1 MPVKSVLIVAN
12 GQKNSKAF
20 LTKLIKET
28 DFVIGVDGG
37 AGVLLQYR
45 LKIDAAVGDFDSI
58 GKILFKKLRDS
69 KVPIR
74 KFPADKDFS
83 DTELAVRIALKSG
96 FDKFILTGMLGKRAD
111 HTLFNISVLLLLS
124 KMNKEAVIKEE
135 KEEIYIVKNSIT
147 IHTNVNDTIS
157 VYPITMRAKV
167 AETKGLKYG
176 IKNKLLKKASTLT
189 LSNVATSDKV
199 TISVSSGTVL
209 IIREKQ

>member
-1 MPVKSVLIVAN
+1 MKSVLIVAN

-37 AGVLLQYR
+37 AGVLLQYG

-58 GKILFKKLRDS
+58 DEILFKKLRES
-69 KVPIR
+69 KVPIH
-74 KFPADKDFS
+74 KFPADKDSS

-96 FDKFILTGMLGKRAD
+96 FDKFILTGMLGKRVD
-111 HTLFNISVLLLLS
+111 HTLFNISVLLLLT
-124 KMNKEAVIKEE
+124 KMNKEAAIKEE

-147 IHTNVNDTIS
+147 ICTDINDTIS

-176 IKNKLLKKASTLT
+176 IKNKSLKKASTLT
-189 LSNVATSDKV
+189 LSNVAISDKV
-199 TISVSSGTVL
+199 TISVNSGTVL